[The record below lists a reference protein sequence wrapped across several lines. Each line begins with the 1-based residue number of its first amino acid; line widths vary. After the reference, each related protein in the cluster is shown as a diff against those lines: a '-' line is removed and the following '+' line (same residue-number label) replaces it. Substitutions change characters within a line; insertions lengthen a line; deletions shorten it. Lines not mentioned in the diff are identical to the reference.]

1 MKGLVIRSTGSFST
15 VKLEDG
21 RQLECKIRG
30 IFRHK
35 GGLRT
40 TNPVAVG
47 DRVVIEEGQ
56 IGSPP
61 SIVEIEARDNYI
73 IRRSI
78 NLSKEAHVL
87 AANVDQVYIVATIN
101 SPRTSFGFIDRLLV
115 NCEAYHIRACIL
127 VNKVDMYADDDKA
140 LDALALLEDTY
151 SSAGYEIILVSALTG
166 FHVDELRSHMQGKIC
181 LFVGHSGVGK
191 SSLINTIEPNLH
203 IKTGDISDVHQKG
216 KHTTTFAELH
226 PLGNNTWIVDTP
238 GVKEFGIVDMEKQEI
253 REYFPEFL
261 KLKSQCK
268 FSNCQ
273 HLEEP
278 NCAVRKA
285 AEKGEISAERYSSYI
300 GLMHSEELQ
309 SPKK

>member
-1 MKGLVIRSTGSFST
+1 MKGLVIRSTGSFSSVLT
-15 VKLEDG
+15 EDG
-21 RQLECKIRG
+21 RTLECKMRG
-30 IFRHK
+30 VFRHK

-56 IGSPP
+56 AGTPP
-61 SIVEIEARDNYI
+61 SIIKIEDRDNYI

-115 NCEAYHIRACIL
+115 NCEAYHIKACIV
-127 VNKVDMYADDDKA
+127 VNKVDLYADDDKA
-140 LDALALLEDTY
+140 LDALAYLEDVY
-151 SSAGYEIILVSALTG
+151 SSAGYEVMLVSAISGYHMDSLKN
-166 FHVDELRSHMQGKIC
+166 HMQGKIC

-191 SSLINTIEPNLH
+191 SSLINAIEPNLN
-203 IKTGDISDVHQKG
+203 IRTGDISDAHQKG

-226 PLGNNTWIVDTP
+226 PLGKNTWIVDTP
-238 GVKEFGIVDMEKQEI
+238 GVKEFGIIDMEKQEI
-253 REYFPEFL
+253 RDYFPEFRRL
-261 KLKSQCK
+261 KESCR

-278 NCAVRKA
+278 SCAIRNA
-285 AEKGEISAERYSSYI
+285 AEEGEISADRYASYI

-309 SPKK
+309 NPKK